1 MRMKTSLFLGA
12 VAVFLNAVFLNGVFL
27 TGVFLIG
34 FLIGGVSPGWTDEKD
49 SDKAGEK
56 KAGAG
61 SSEKPVSSEKPG
73 RPQVAD
79 HLLSAYK
86 NFARTTGYKVRMS
99 VDGGISDNPEHTI
112 TNAVV
117 RDTYIGEVYQNT
129 MAVTKSTTF
138 PFQAFRTLKKG
149 VAFVEGMWRPVL
161 AHPAGVRLDRLF
173 PFPSNIMDLAA
184 KYAKSAQWVED
195 SVDDEDE
202 DEDGDEDETVD
213 GDDEEDAEED
223 VEDPADKEKDK
234 HKTTPVKKQQDKSKL
249 ASIPRVLRVEAPT
262 KEALEHFML
271 VEKSGCVSGG

>member
-1 MRMKTSLFLGA
+1 
-12 VAVFLNAVFLNGVFL
+12 
-27 TGVFLIG
+27 
-34 FLIGGVSPGWTDEKD
+34 
-49 SDKAGEK
+49 
-56 KAGAG
+56 
-61 SSEKPVSSEKPG
+61 
-73 RPQVAD
+73 
-79 HLLSAYK
+79 
-86 NFARTTGYKVRMS
+86 MS

-234 HKTTPVKKQQDKSKL
+234 HKTTPVKKTARQEQACFHPPRAPRRSPDQRSAGAFHAGGKIGMRQRGLRRVTILVRYGQKSDQC
-249 ASIPRVLRVEAPT
+249 VL
-262 KEALEHFML
+262 
-271 VEKSGCVSGG
+271 